1 MHSPD
6 HSCPTCSGHGPLLI
20 PEPRFKPA
28 PGTGVPGTGSPVIE
42 LSGVCFDYDGREVLS
57 DVDLTVKT
65 GDFLAI
71 IGPNGGGKT
80 TLVKLILGLLSPKA
94 GTVRVLGADPLSV
107 RPAVGYVPQHA
118 LIQPSFPVT
127 VRDVVLLGLRHG
139 DGLLSARRW
148 PGYGASEKQKALDTL
163 HMVDMADLAER
174 RFDALSGGQKQ
185 RVLVARALVSDPAL
199 LLFDE
204 PTSNIDPQGKVCLF
218 DLLSSLS
225 SAITIVMVSHDLI
238 SASTRISSVA
248 AVNRKLIQNRSRELT
263 PTMLELIYGTHDASC
278 PMDDY
283 IKGMSSIFGADGPR
297 SKA

>member
-1 MHSPD
+1 MAF
-6 HSCPTCSGHGPLLI
+6 I
-20 PEPRFKPA
+20 
-28 PGTGVPGTGSPVIE
+28 
-42 LSGVCFDYDGREVLS
+42 Y
-57 DVDLTVKT
+57 
-65 GDFLAI
+65 
-71 IGPNGGGKT
+71 
-80 TLVKLILGLLSPKA
+80 
-94 GTVRVLGADPLSV
+94 
-107 RPAVGYVPQHA
+107 YVTQ
-118 LIQPSFPVT
+118 IQFE
-127 VRDVVLLGLRHG
+127 
-139 DGLLSARRW
+139 
-148 PGYGASEKQKALDTL
+148 YGAVQLLKQECERVGITRPLVVTDPGVKAAGVLHKAL
-163 HMVDMADLAER
+163 
-174 RFDALSGGQKQ
+174 DALSGGQKQ

>member
-1 MHSPD
+1 MNTHD
-6 HSCPTCSGHGPLLI
+6 HSCSTCSGHSHPNI
-20 PEPRFKPA
+20 PEPHFRPL
-28 PGTGVPGTGSPVIE
+28 PGTGTPVIE
-42 LSGVCFDYDGREVLS
+42 LQGVSFAYDDREVLS
-57 DVDLTVKT
+57 SVDLKVSS
-65 GDFLAI
+65 GDFMAV

-80 TLVKLILGLLSPKA
+80 TLVKLILGLLAPKA

-127 VRDVVLLGLRHG
+127 VHEVVLLGLRRKG
-139 DGLLSARRW
+139 DLFSTGRW
-148 PGYGASEKQKALDTL
+148 PGYRARDKAKAMETL
-163 HMVDMADLAER
+163 RMVDMAELATR

-218 DLLSSLS
+218 DLLSALS
-225 SAITIVMVSHDLI
+225 SSITIVMVSHDLI

-248 AVNRKLIQNRSRELT
+248 VVNRTLIQNQSRELT
-263 PTMLELIYGTHDASC
+263 PSMLELIYGTHDASC
-278 PMDDY
+278 PLDTY
-283 IKGMSSIFGADGPR
+283 IREMSSIFGQAGPR
-297 SKA
+297 GSI